1 MKEFNFDFF
10 KFKFKLKVNRA
21 GVIKTFN
28 TVMEWAFTIMAG
40 VVLIGLIVIIFN
52 AFLSQDKFTAEMLT
66 NLSASICQDFGGDD
80 CRIYEEWI
88 EDNAQ
93 NLTACINRAG
103 TGVLYKGSARFY
115 HQTIKVCLRD
125 GGILQINKASQ

>member
-1 MKEFNFDFF
+1 MKEFNFDF
-10 KFKFKLKVNRA
+10 FKFKLKVNRA

-28 TVMEWAFTIMAG
+28 TVMEWAFTIIAG

-80 CRIYEEWI
+80 CEVYAEWI
-88 EDNAQ
+88 EGNST

-103 TGVLYKGSARFY
+103 TGVLYKGSASFY
-115 HQTIKVCLRD
+115 HGIIKMCLRD
-125 GGILQINKASQ
+125 GGILQINGSQ